1 MNTIVEAFARNLD
14 KIVDRLTGR
23 AAAESTERWMG
34 LLMQAIPV
42 VQQMFEARRSP
53 APAAEGPRERQ
64 VRAEYEAEHA
74 VLEREFAEKH
84 AQLVASFGPRFVE
97 ARLADRGDE
106 RDRFAGAAEAG
117 EVRAA
122 A

>member
-1 MNTIVEAFARNLD
+1 MNTIAEALARNLD
-14 KIVDRLTGR
+14 KIVDRVTGR

-42 VQQMFEARRSP
+42 IQQIIQPPHKHAV
-53 APAAEGPRERQ
+53 AEGERERQ
-64 VRAEYEAEHA
+64 VRAEFEAEHA

-84 AQLVASFGPRFVE
+84 ARLVASFGPRFVE
-97 ARLADRGDE
+97 ARLADRVDE
-106 RDRFAGAAEAG
+106 RERFAAAEAG

>member
-1 MNTIVEAFARNLD
+1 MNTIVEALTRNLD

-42 VQQMFEARRSP
+42 VQQMFETRRSP
-53 APAAEGPRERQ
+53 AAAEGVRERQ
-64 VRAEYEAEHA
+64 VRAEFEAEHA

-84 AQLVASFGPRFVE
+84 ARLVASFGPRFVE

-106 RDRFAGAAEAG
+106 RDRRFAAAAEAG